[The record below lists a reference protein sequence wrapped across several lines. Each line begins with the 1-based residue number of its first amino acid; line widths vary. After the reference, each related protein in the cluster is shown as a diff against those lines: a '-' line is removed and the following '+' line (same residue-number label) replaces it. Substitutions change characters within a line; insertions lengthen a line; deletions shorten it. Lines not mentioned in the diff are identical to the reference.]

1 MLLTSAG
8 YLSSTTG
15 GAVQPETAKTM
26 IMTIYKF
33 GPAIIWGVAV
43 VVLIFYKL
51 DKIYPQIM
59 SDLAEREARGE
70 M

>member
-1 MLLTSAG
+1 
-8 YLSSTTG
+8 
-15 GAVQPETAKTM
+15 M